1 MERIR
6 AAGPAAFLAL
16 LIPATAASL
25 ASDWPQ
31 FRGPTGQG
39 HAPDGAVPLTWSETE
54 NVAWK
59 APAPGRGWSSPV
71 VAGGRVWLTTAATD
85 RGAGTSLRR
94 GDRDA
99 RRIGGR
105 AATDRETGTS
115 LRLLAYDADTG
126 NLEMDTEVF
135 AISDTTLLNQKN
147 SFASPTP
154 VIDPDGERIYVHFGA
169 QGTAAVASGSVSSG
183 GAPAGGAPSGEVLW
197 RNRFPYTSQHGNGG
211 SPILHGGL
219 LIVSIDGYDTAFLAA
234 MDAETGEE
242 RWRSVRPKPISQAYS
257 TPLAIRV
264 GDTEQI
270 VNVSAFRTTAHE
282 PATGRE
288 IWRVEYPGGFSNVSR
303 PVYGHGLVYLSTGFN
318 EPVLLAVR
326 PTGEGN
332 VTESEIAWRRRRGAP
347 LTVSPILVGD
357 ELYTVTDAG
366 IATCI
371 DALTGAIHWQQ
382 RLGGNHSASP
392 VHAGGRIYFQNE
404 EGVTTVIAPGREFE
418 QLARNEL
425 DGATLA
431 SIAVS
436 DGAFFIRTGTHLY
449 RIKQAP

>member
-1 MERIR
+1 MQRSDGGR
-6 AAGPAAFLAL
+6 ALKLPASLAL
-16 LIPATAASL
+16 ALCATTAL
-25 ASDWPQ
+25 QASDWPQ

-59 APAPGRGWSSPV
+59 TAVPGRGWSSPV
-71 VAGGRVWLTTAATD
+71 IAGGLAWLTTAVT
-85 RGAGTSLRR
+85 
-94 GDRDA
+94 
-99 RRIGGR
+99 GR
-105 AATDRETGTS
+105 ESGTS
-115 LRLLAYDADTG
+115 LRLLAYETTSGDAA
-126 NLEMDTEVF
+126 MDVEVF

-154 VIDPDGERIYVHFGA
+154 AIDPDGGRVYVHFGA
-169 QGTAAVASGSVSSG
+169 QGTAAVAVD
-183 GAPAGGAPSGEVLW
+183 AG
-197 RNRFPYTSQHGNGG
+197 
-211 SPILHGGL
+211 
-219 LIVSIDGYDTAFLAA
+219 
-234 MDAETGEE
+234 TGEE

-264 GDTEQI
+264 GDAEQI
-270 VNVSAFRTTAHE
+270 IGVSAFRTTAHE

-326 PTGEGN
+326 PTGEGD
-332 VTESEIAWRRRRGAP
+332 VSDSEIAWRLRRGAP

-425 DGATLA
+425 DGSTLA
-431 SIAVS
+431 SIAVV
-436 DGAFFIRTGTHLY
+436 DGAFFVRTGTHLY
-449 RIKQAP
+449 RIEEAPSGTLESQSSSF

>member
-1 MERIR
+1 M
-6 AAGPAAFLAL
+6 AGLVLAL
-16 LIPATAASL
+16 VAGGTAA

-39 HAPDGAVPLTWSETE
+39 HAADESVPLAWSETE

-59 APAPGRGWSSPV
+59 AAVPGRGWSSPV
-71 VAGGRVWLTTAATD
+71 IGGGRVWLTTAVT
-85 RGAGTSLRR
+85 
-94 GDRDA
+94 DRDA
-99 RRIGGR
+99 G
-105 AATDRETGTS
+105 ATS
-115 LRLLAYDADTG
+115 LRLLAYDAATG
-126 NLEMDTEVF
+126 EAAVDVEVV

-154 VIDPDGERIYVHFGA
+154 VIDPDGERVHVHFGA
-169 QGTAAVASGSVSSG
+169 QGTAAVVAA
-183 GAPAGGAPSGEVLW
+183 GARRGEVLW
-197 RNRFPYTSQHGNGG
+197 RTRFPYTSQHGNGG
-211 SPILHGGL
+211 SPILHDGL
-219 LIVSIDGYDTAFLAA
+219 LIVSIDGYDTAFLVAV
-234 MDAETGEE
+234 DAGTGEE
-242 RWRSVRPKPISQAYS
+242 RWRSVRPAPISQAYS

-264 GDTEQI
+264 GDADQI
-270 VNVSAFRTTAHE
+270 VNVSAFRATAHE

-303 PVYGHGLVYLSTGFN
+303 PVYDHGLVYLSTGFN

-326 PTGEGN
+326 PTGRGD
-332 VTESEIAWRRRRGAP
+332 VTDSEVAWRLRRGAP

-357 ELYTVTDAG
+357 ELYTVTDGG

-371 DALTGAIHWQQ
+371 DALTGEIRWQH

-392 VHAGGRIYFQNE
+392 IHAAGRIYFQDE
-404 EGVTTVIAPGREFE
+404 EGVTTVIAPGAEFE

-425 DGATLA
+425 DGSTLA
-431 SIAVS
+431 SPAVA

-449 RIKQAP
+449 RIEETR

>member
-1 MERIR
+1 MQESGGGR
-6 AAGPAAFLAL
+6 ALKVLASMALAL
-16 LIPATAASL
+16 CGATAAY
-25 ASDWPQ
+25 AGDWPQ

-39 HAPDGAVPLTWSETE
+39 HAPDESAPLTWSETE

-59 APAPGRGWSSPV
+59 VPVPGRGWSSPV
-71 VAGGRVWLTTAATD
+71 IGGGLVWLTTAV
-85 RGAGTSLRR
+85 
-94 GDRDA
+94 
-99 RRIGGR
+99 
-105 AATDRETGTS
+105 TDREAGTS
-115 LRLLAYDADTG
+115 LRLLAYDVASG
-126 NLEMDTEVF
+126 ASAMDAEVL

-154 VIDPDGERIYVHFGA
+154 VIGPDGERVYVHFGA
-169 QGTAAVASGSVSSG
+169 QGTAAVAADGDS
-183 GAPAGGAPSGEVLW
+183 AGEVLW
-197 RNRFPYTSQHGNGG
+197 RTRFPYTSQHGNGG
-211 SPILHGGL
+211 SPILHDGL
-219 LIVSIDGYDTAFLAA
+219 LVVSIDGYDTAFLVA
-234 MDAETGEE
+234 MDARTGEE
-242 RWRSVRPKPISQAYS
+242 RWRSVRPSPISQAYS

-264 GDTEQI
+264 GQADQI
-270 VNVSAFRTTAHE
+270 VSVSAFRATAHE

-332 VTESEIAWRRRRGAP
+332 VTDSEVAWRLRRGAP

-357 ELYTVTDAG
+357 ELYTVTDTG

-371 DALTGAIHWQQ
+371 DALTGDTHWQH
-382 RLGGNHSASP
+382 RLGGDHSASP
-392 VHAGGRIYFQNE
+392 VFVGGRIYFQNE
-404 EGVTTVIAPGREFE
+404 EGVTTVIEPGTTFN

-425 DGATLA
+425 DGSTLA

-436 DGAFFIRTGTHLY
+436 DGAIFVRSGTHLY
-449 RIKQAP
+449 RIDGSP

>member
-1 MERIR
+1 MSFRESTRNR
-6 AAGPAAFLAL
+6 PPKTCAKVRVAGPVIVLGLFALAA
-16 LIPATAASL
+16 AASAP

-54 NVAWK
+54 NVTWK
-59 APAPGRGWSSPV
+59 SAVPGRGWSSPV
-71 VAGGRVWLTTAATD
+71 IAGGLAWLTTAVT
-85 RGAGTSLRR
+85 
-94 GDRDA
+94 
-99 RRIGGR
+99 GR
-105 AATDRETGTS
+105 ESGTS
-115 LRLLAYDADTG
+115 LRLLAYDVGTG
-126 NLEMDTEVF
+126 GVAMDVEVF
-135 AISDTTLLNQKN
+135 SISDTTLLNQKN

-154 VIDPDGERIYVHFGA
+154 VIDPVGERIYVHFGA
-169 QGTAAVASGSVSSG
+169 QGTAAVAAGGESSG
-183 GAPAGGAPSGEVLW
+183 GAPAGEVLW
-197 RNRFPYTSQHGNGG
+197 RTRFTYTSQHGNGG
-211 SPILHGGL
+211 SPILHDGR
-219 LIVSIDGYDTAFLAA
+219 LIVSIDGYDTAFLVAV
-234 MDAETGEE
+234 DAGTGEA

-264 GDTEQI
+264 GDAEQI
-270 VNVSAFRTTAHE
+270 IGVSAFRTTAHE

-332 VTESEIAWRRRRGAP
+332 VSESEIAWRLRRGAP

-404 EGVTTVIAPGREFE
+404 EGVTTVIAPGAEFE
-418 QLARNEL
+418 QLARNEV
-425 DGATLA
+425 DGSTLA
-431 SIAVS
+431 SVGVS
-436 DGAFFIRTGTHLY
+436 DGALFLRTGTHLY
-449 RIKQAP
+449 RIEESP

>member
-1 MERIR
+1 MKVYRFI
-6 AAGPAAFLAL
+6 AVPLLA
-16 LIPATAASL
+16 ATAAH
-25 ASDWPQ
+25 AGDWPQ

-39 HAPDGAVPLTWSETE
+39 HAPDEVVPLTWSETE

-59 APAPGRGWSSPV
+59 TAVPGRGWSSPV
-71 VAGGRVWLTTAATD
+71 IVGGLAWLTTAV
-85 RGAGTSLRR
+85 S
-94 GDRDA
+94 DRDS
-99 RRIGGR
+99 G
-105 AATDRETGTS
+105 TTS
-115 LRLLAYDADTG
+115 LRLLAYGTSSGEAT
-126 NLEMDTEVF
+126 MDVEVL
-135 AISDTTLLNQKN
+135 AISNTTLLNQKN

-154 VIDPDGERIYVHFGA
+154 VIDADGERIYVHFGA
-169 QGTAAVASGSVSSG
+169 QGTAAVA
-183 GAPAGGAPSGEVLW
+183 AGGEAPGEVLW
-197 RNRFPYTSQHGNGG
+197 RTRFPYTSQHGNGG
-211 SPILHGGL
+211 SPILHEGL
-219 LIVSIDGYDTAFLAA
+219 LVVSIDGYDTAFLVAL
-234 MDAETGEE
+234 DARTGEE
-242 RWRSVRPKPISQAYS
+242 RWRSVRPAPISQAYS

-264 GDTEQI
+264 GDAQQI
-270 VNVSAFRTTAHE
+270 VNVSAFRATAHE

-332 VTESEIAWRRRRGAP
+332 VTESESVWRLRRGAP

-357 ELYTVTDAG
+357 ELYTVTDTG

-371 DALTGAIHWQQ
+371 AALTGDIHWQQ

-392 VHAGGRIYFQNE
+392 VFAGGRIYVQNE
-404 EGVTTVIAPGREFE
+404 EGVTTVVSPGREFE

-425 DGATLA
+425 DGSTLA

-436 DGAFFIRTGTHLY
+436 DGALFIRTATHLY
-449 RIKQAP
+449 RIEEEP